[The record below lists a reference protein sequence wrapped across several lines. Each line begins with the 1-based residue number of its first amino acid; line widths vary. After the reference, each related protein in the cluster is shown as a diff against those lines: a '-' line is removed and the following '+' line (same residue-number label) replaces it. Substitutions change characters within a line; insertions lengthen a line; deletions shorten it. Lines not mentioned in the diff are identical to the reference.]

1 MTHIDTINMQSRLP
15 RPPLSALPVITR
27 IGSHQIPIQSQHHLQ
42 HQHQQQIPHSASGL
56 GFGSNLAQDNGT
68 PSSTPTKDKSAV
80 FLYGPPTG
88 TSLIYLESML
98 KQLLLKTPQNGWSY
112 GVLLSDHTLQPRDR
126 IRINGETVDS
136 RVFERCAREFQ
147 RDLDKEGGY
156 IGHRKKSTA
165 KQRVENML
173 VNVAL
178 RVFDSQKVTA
188 IAIAMAHPMSDTD
201 ALACASL
208 EMQGASKDTS
218 DSSYRTIEQLV
229 LDIYT
234 PDRIICGF
242 EPLSEFLESLP
253 GSWRKS
259 LGYLARRPIHMIS
272 WPQPNA
278 VRMQLL
284 NLAMVLGNTIELVQ
298 PLSSLP
304 AAKDVQLGIYGPE
317 QAQFAAL
324 ALALCQAWAH
334 HNGLLRLRTH
344 THGVGEY
351 TTAMALSTMRQVTK
365 QTIPFSPFHAQNQTP
380 LRDTPPW
387 MLRGLSNACC
397 PGQFYTMPSEPAAQ
411 ANWHYSWAETPS
423 DFKRT
428 GEWFGG
434 VCQKNHA
441 NPRVLLIHLPES
453 FISTVRCRRGG
464 DGQWV
469 SSDYRE
475 MLKSLYLPLRNI
487 KWACCVFAADILYE
501 SNVIE
506 SNVPPVLSQYVLRE
520 YWSQI
525 SGQQTEQIFI
535 APSLASALK
544 LIASTCAT
552 RINAM
557 LDRSLPSSD
566 YPSRTVSPVVGSES
580 TIFEHS
586 SRRRPSQL
594 LQPSPSGSN
603 IMSMT
608 TRPSRALSRA
618 TGLKNATSM
627 DSLRESR
634 RKFSLGMG
642 NSGSESMILLPL
654 RNPMATVSPGIA
666 PMTAPMAGTIAST
679 PKVDILVT
687 GAKSFVQSTILV
699 AQNQTCTP

>member
-1 MTHIDTINMQSRLP
+1 MSQPMTHIDTINMQSRLP
-15 RPPLSALPVITR
+15 RPPLSALP
-27 IGSHQIPIQSQHHLQ
+27 
-42 HQHQQQIPHSASGL
+42 QQIPHSASGL

-68 PSSTPTKDKSAV
+68 PSSTPLAV

-304 AAKDVQLGIYGPE
+304 AAKD
-317 QAQFAAL
+317 
-324 ALALCQAWAH
+324 AWAH

-365 QTIPFSPFHAQNQTP
+365 QTITFSPFHAQNQTP

-387 MLRGLSNACC
+387 MLRGLSNAASGT
-397 PGQFYTMPSEPAAQ
+397 GQ
-411 ANWHYSWAETPS
+411 WHYSWAETPS

-642 NSGSESMILLPL
+642 NSGSESTISLPL